1 MNNKILISDATLRDG
16 NHAILHQITEQQIAV
31 YCEAADSA
39 GVPIIEVG
47 HGNGLGGS
55 SLQVGEAA
63 LTDEVMLTTARKYLN
78 KAKLSVHAIPGFSTI
93 ERDLKPAIDCGVDIF
108 RIATHCTEADITER
122 HIRFCQMEG
131 KTVFGVLMMTH
142 MAEKEVLSDE
152 ARKMQDYGAEG
163 IILMDSSGNYLP
175 NDVKEKISFLKQNLH
190 ISVGFHAHNNLGMGV
205 ANSLAAIEAGASM
218 VDGCA
223 RGFGAGAGNAQLEVL
238 VPVLERLGYN
248 TGIDLYKVLDASDIA
263 EEELIERLPTI
274 GTASIVSGL
283 SGVFS
288 GYLTPVKRIA
298 KEFDIDPRD
307 LFFEL
312 GRQKIVAGQEDFI
325 IEIAKELSNS

>member
-16 NHAILHQITEQQIAV
+16 NHAISHQITEQQIAV

-63 LTDEVMLTTARKYLN
+63 LTDEVMLTTARKHLN

-175 NDVKEKISFLKQNLH
+175 NDVKEKVSFLKQNLH
-190 ISVGFHAHNNLGMGV
+190 IAVGFHAHNNLGMGV

-248 TGIDLYKVLDASDIA
+248 TGIDLYKILDASDIV

-283 SGVFS
+283 TGVFS

-298 KEFDIDPRD
+298 KEFDINPRD

>member
-16 NHAILHQITEQQIAV
+16 NHAISHQITEQQIAV

-63 LTDEVMLTTARKYLN
+63 LSDEVMLTTARKHLN

-175 NDVKEKISFLKQNLH
+175 NDVKEKVSFLKQNLH
-190 ISVGFHAHNNLGMGV
+190 IAVGFHAHNNLGMGV

-298 KEFDIDPRD
+298 KEFGINPRD

>member
-1 MNNKILISDATLRDG
+1 LNNKILISDATLRDG
-16 NHAILHQITEQQIAV
+16 NHAISHQITEQQIAV

-63 LTDEVMLTTARKYLN
+63 LSDEVMLTTARKYLN

-175 NDVKEKISFLKQNLH
+175 NDVKEKVSFLKQNLH
-190 ISVGFHAHNNLGMGV
+190 IAVGFHAHNNLGMGI

-218 VDGCA
+218 VDGCS

-248 TGIDLYKVLDASDIA
+248 TVLIY
-263 EEELIERLPTI
+263 IRFWMRVT
-274 GTASIVSGL
+274 
-283 SGVFS
+283 
-288 GYLTPVKRIA
+288 
-298 KEFDIDPRD
+298 
-307 LFFEL
+307 
-312 GRQKIVAGQEDFI
+312 
-325 IEIAKELSNS
+325 